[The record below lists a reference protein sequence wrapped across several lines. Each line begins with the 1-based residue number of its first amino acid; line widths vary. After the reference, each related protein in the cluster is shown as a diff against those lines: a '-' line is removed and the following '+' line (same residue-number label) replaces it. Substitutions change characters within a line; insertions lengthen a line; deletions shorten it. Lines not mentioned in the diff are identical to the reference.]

1 MTMKLN
7 TENPN
12 CFVYET
18 EELLIE
24 LLGGVRIDTLDRM
37 RVTIKVTVVKR
48 KHPLQVGELSGLAV
62 VHNPISLT
70 TSVRF

>member
-1 MTMKLN
+1 MN

-12 CFVYET
+12 CFIYET

-48 KHPLQVGELSGLAV
+48 KHRAIESELAGL
-62 VHNPISLT
+62 
-70 TSVRF
+70 SVCKIRLN